1 MNNRIVGLDLLRS
14 IIMIFGPTLHASMIM
29 GGAFGFNGYFNQS
42 SINYAI
48 FNYSHQFRMELF
60 FIISGFFSSLV
71 ISRKG
76 TDHYIESR
84 KKRIFRPT
92 ILSLITILPI
102 TCMLMFYIKGD
113 TDIKSYLS
121 YRHLWFLVTLSMISL
136 ITFVNPRFFLNTSN
150 RIARYLNGR
159 PYIFSMAVFF
169 ILFFVSHIL
178 FIISKKILPRDLNV
192 SLQISESIL
201 YMAPYIVG
209 MTLYF
214 ISSALSKKTITC
226 FLFLFTVWYVVSL
239 TPFYDAAPGVIKVM
253 LKDIST
259 VMVCLSIFYLFFSMK
274 IQQNKFIS
282 ELSRIAL
289 PFYLFHL
296 PVLILLSS
304 IYYEITKN
312 DSDIQYTLI
321 VIPLT
326 ILITYFISWSSMRN
340 IVVRKSM
347 GMA

>member
-1 MNNRIVGLDLLRS
+1 MPHS
-14 IIMIFGPTLHASMIM
+14 FP
-29 GGAFGFNGYFNQS
+29 GYQT
-42 SINYAI
+42 
-48 FNYSHQFRMELF
+48 
-60 FIISGFFSSLV
+60 GDSSLSKSMMV
-71 ISRKG
+71 CV
-76 TDHYIESR
+76 TTP
-84 KKRIFRPT
+84 PT
-92 ILSLITILPI
+92 STSSSASPSI
-102 TCMLMFYIKGD
+102 
-113 TDIKSYLS
+113 
-121 YRHLWFLVTLSMISL
+121 SMISL

-214 ISSALSKKTITC
+214 ISSAISKKTITC

>member
-136 ITFVNPRFFLNTSN
+136 ITFVNPRFF
-150 RIARYLNGR
+150 
-159 PYIFSMAVFF
+159 
-169 ILFFVSHIL
+169 
-178 FIISKKILPRDLNV
+178 
-192 SLQISESIL
+192 
-201 YMAPYIVG
+201 
-209 MTLYF
+209 
-214 ISSALSKKTITC
+214 
-226 FLFLFTVWYVVSL
+226 
-239 TPFYDAAPGVIKVM
+239 
-253 LKDIST
+253 
-259 VMVCLSIFYLFFSMK
+259 
-274 IQQNKFIS
+274 
-282 ELSRIAL
+282 
-289 PFYLFHL
+289 
-296 PVLILLSS
+296 
-304 IYYEITKN
+304 
-312 DSDIQYTLI
+312 
-321 VIPLT
+321 
-326 ILITYFISWSSMRN
+326 
-340 IVVRKSM
+340 
-347 GMA
+347 